1 MGDTLFC
8 PLTFPII
15 SPFEPPELPPSL
27 SDIKI
32 SRSPTRNTR
41 HVSAAAKRR
50 NLLPGGDWR
59 PVQPGGAAV
68 GGIAIAVQQRRRVP
82 GRRQGDQ
89 PQVAGANI
97 CHWRA
102 AALPVHASTTPGEDR
117 FPVFI

>member
-1 MGDTLFC
+1 MSY
-8 PLTFPII
+8 PLLPTDLSHNLPHCT
-15 SPFEPPELPPSL
+15 PPPSL
-27 SDIKI
+27 SDIKL
-32 SRSPTRNTR
+32 SPSPTRNTR
-41 HVSAAAKRR
+41 HVSAAATGCD
-50 NLLPGGDWR
+50 LLPGGDR
-59 PVQPGGAAV
+59 SPVHTGGAAV

-102 AALPVHASTTPGEDR
+102 AALPVHTSATPGEDR